1 MWPEKIKRQ
10 LFYWFGFTRKEAE
23 GFLFLLMLMVV
34 AVFIPLIV
42 NYMTADVNNLPQVA
56 IGKIEAQ
63 EIAQLKI
70 NSRPYTAKDNSPI
83 KSLTPFPFDPN
94 TINRDS
100 MLALGVGEKLAKG
113 WLNYRS
119 KGGRFKVKSDFSKL
133 YGLQQQEYEQLEPYI
148 QLPDTLPKKVYNE
161 EPKSQPRPGR
171 QKPKFDLNTADS
183 AQLIEVYGIGQGLSR
198 RIIRYRERLGG
209 FISYDQLFDVFGLD
223 TVVVE
228 RLQSCSFIAP
238 NFIPRKVYIN
248 RLNDDNFSMHPY
260 LGKKLSRILANYKMQ
275 HGAYKR
281 PEDLLKTSLITPEK
295 LEKLRPYLD
304 FAE

>member
-10 LFYWFGFTRKEAE
+10 LFYWFGFSRKEAE
-23 GFLFLLMLMVV
+23 GFLFLLTLMVV
-34 AVFIPLIV
+34 AVFIPSIV
-42 NYMTADVNNLPQVA
+42 NYLTADINNLPQVA
-56 IGKIEAQ
+56 ISKIEAQ

-70 NSRPYTAKDNSPI
+70 NNSAYTAKDNNPN

-94 TINRDS
+94 RISKDS
-100 MLALGVGEKLAKG
+100 ILALGVGEKLAKG
-113 WLNYRS
+113 WLNYRN

-133 YGLQQQEYEQLEPYI
+133 YGLQQQEYEQLKPYL
-148 QLPDTLPKKVYNE
+148 QLPDTLPKIVYNE
-161 EPKSQPRPGR
+161 EQNSQPRASW

-183 AQLIEVYGIGQGLSR
+183 AQLIEVYGIGQALSR
-198 RIIRYRERLGG
+198 RIIRFRERLGG
-209 FISYDQLFDVFGLD
+209 VISYEQLFDVFGLD

-228 RLQSCSFIAP
+228 RLQSRSLIAP

-248 RLNDDNFSMHPY
+248 RLNDDNLSDHPY

-275 HGAYKR
+275 HGSYKR